1 VGRNN
6 KKIDNVYSGGLICKI
21 NNDGKLDKFA
31 LTREKMPLEKH
42 PDTQVEF
49 ENFQI
54 PNYEKV
60 KELCTLYHHKF
71 LRYTFISWDIG
82 INEHNLPVVVE
93 LNLKRQTIH
102 GHQILN
108 GPLFGQY
115 NTYFI
120 ERFYEARSQ
129 QKELNI

>member
-1 VGRNN
+1 
-6 KKIDNVYSGGLICKI
+6 
-21 NNDGKLDKFA
+21 
-31 LTREKMPLEKH
+31 
-42 PDTQVEF
+42 
-49 ENFQI
+49 
-54 PNYEKV
+54 
-60 KELCTLYHHKF
+60 
-71 LRYTFISWDIG
+71 
-82 INEHNLPVVVE
+82 VVVE